1 MRWGDREVAEILDH
15 ISRQAADAEGRPDAA
30 ARLAYLSREAWNVAD
45 QVEGTAKVD
54 ALTVALRIDE
64 RLMEGRSRERTG

>member
-1 MRWGDREVAEILDH
+1 V
-15 ISRQAADAEGRPDAA
+15 RPDAA

-45 QVEGTAKVD
+45 QVEGNAKVD

-64 RLMEGRSRERTG
+64 RLMDGRSREWAG